1 MRAQIEILQKKLRL
15 SKQLLEIYPLIEADT
30 HERFLLALLE
40 KLSEEREMRTKLRN
54 LKNAGFDCFKSLEGY
69 DYSQIHFPG
78 RLDKKQLES
87 LSFLEKKENLILY
100 GGVGTGKTHL
110 AVALGI
116 QAVHQGKKVVF
127 YRIQNLVNAMEH
139 EAQRQK
145 LIQRIER
152 ADLVILDEWGY
163 LPLHQEG
170 ARNLFDVISRCYEK
184 KSVIIT
190 TNMEFG
196 RWVSFLFDERLTA
209 AIVDRLVHHSH
220 MFVFAGDSYRLS
232 HSLMK

>member
-1 MRAQIEILQKKLRL
+1 MRAQIEVLQKKLRL

-30 HERFLLALLE
+30 HEKFLLTLLE
-40 KLSEEREMRTKLRN
+40 KLSEERSERTKLRN
-54 LKNAGFDCFKSLEGY
+54 LKNAGFDTIKSLNGY
-69 DYSQIHFPG
+69 DYSQIHFPD
-78 RLDKKQLES
+78 RLDKERLES
-87 LSFLEKKENLILY
+87 LAFLEDKENLILY

-116 QAVHQGKKVVF
+116 QAIHQGKKVMF
-127 YRIQNLVNAMEH
+127 YRIQNLVNTMESDV
-139 EAQRQK
+139 QRQK
-145 LIQRIER
+145 VIKKVEA

-163 LPLHQEG
+163 LPLHQDG
-170 ARNLFDVISRCYEK
+170 ARNLFDIVSRCYEK
-184 KSVIIT
+184 KSLIVT

-196 RWVSFLFDERLTA
+196 RWKSFLFDERLTA

-220 MFVFAGDSYRLS
+220 MFVFAGESYRLS